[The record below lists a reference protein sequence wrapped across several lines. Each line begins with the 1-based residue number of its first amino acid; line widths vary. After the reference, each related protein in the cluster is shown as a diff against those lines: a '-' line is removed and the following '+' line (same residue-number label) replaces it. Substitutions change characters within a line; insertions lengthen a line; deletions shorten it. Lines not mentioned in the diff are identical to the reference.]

1 LFVSLYEVDWQAADL
16 QELLACE
23 VPPLLSAAAANLQA
37 VSSTAAAT
45 AAPDAQQQQF
55 VSQLA
60 DMLYASAVLANASKV
75 DDATTYSSSSSS
87 SDDGSS
93 SNNSSGSACW
103 YGSQGMHQLL
113 DAVAKHAN
121 SWDMQDVSRKVR
133 EGGGGQVTAE
143 GSATPH
149 SSLLVCVS
157 ALLLLSF
164 QVLFSPVVGV
174 IPDARCCFRQPQGGD
189 KVYIGGELPSTS
201 RGDCW
206 GKLSWY
212 LNMLCCAGRGVIA
225 VGLWKC
231 AAVAADGSARQ
242 QQYHQQQ
249 HRL

>member
-16 QELLACE
+16 QELLAFE

-87 SDDGSS
+87 DDGSS
-93 SNNSSGSACW
+93 SNNSSGGACW

-113 DAVAKHAN
+113 DAVAKLAN

-133 EGGGGQVTAE
+133 EGGGGRSLLKALPHRTAACW
-143 GSATPH
+143 SAFQHYFCCPSRF
-149 SSLLVCVS
+149 SSLL
-157 ALLLLSF
+157 
-164 QVLFSPVVGV
+164 
-174 IPDARCCFRQPQGGD
+174 
-189 KVYIGGELPSTS
+189 
-201 RGDCW
+201 
-206 GKLSWY
+206 
-212 LNMLCCAGRGVIA
+212 
-225 VGLWKC
+225 
-231 AAVAADGSARQ
+231 
-242 QQYHQQQ
+242 
-249 HRL
+249 